1 MLWLGAPE
9 QPSLWGAG
17 ALGRW
22 EFRKGCGPPL
32 RRDLPFLEA
41 ENGCFVYRFFF
52 QPHMKRELLGWVRFR
67 DAWHLG
73 FFTGFVHFGWLWLGA
88 GAPRE
93 SQKPSVSYGAEK
105 KNCTPLGVQN
115 SSVFVLAIRGPWPR
129 GEDRWVSWG
138 CSAPLR
144 GGGGPEG
151 ASPGPERSH
160 EAGSRAGWTF
170 LGEIVTVLPKKT
182 RSLRKLHRFLIF

>member
-1 MLWLGAPE
+1 MRGPRFSCKHDLVAELRVARHVG
-9 QPSLWGAG
+9 SL
-17 ALGRW
+17 
-22 EFRKGCGPPL
+22 L
-32 RRDLPFLEA
+32 RRVVAPLP
-41 ENGCFVYRFFF
+41 
-52 QPHMKRELLGWVRFR
+52 PKRELLGRVRFR

-73 FFTGFVHFGWLWLGA
+73 FFTGFVHCGWLWLGA

-105 KNCTPLGVQN
+105 KTCTPLGVQN
-115 SSVFVLAIRGPWPR
+115 SSVFVLAIRGPWFR